1 MNVDECKVMNEGN
14 IMHLMMGWRRCLCL
28 LNVVASQVGYAG
40 NVRFKQL
47 SQQTCYDKI
56 LFKLWYYVF

>member
-1 MNVDECKVMNEGN
+1 MNEDECKVMNEVN
-14 IMHLMMGWRRCLCL
+14 TSIVNLMMGWRRCLCL

-40 NVRFKQL
+40 NGRFKQL

-56 LFKLWYYVF
+56 LFKL